1 MEVWIESSLLKGH
14 QGENIRRSA
23 HASEWIAG
31 VNGSFLSG
39 DEPGRLS
46 LFSIPCD
53 RGNGYVTAVSDGIRL
68 PETVIMDER
77 TLLEGYDDPI
87 FCPEGTTLIAG
98 ELLQKPGESE
108 AELFSRILSYWDWWM
123 DLRASSR
130 ELAVSWG
137 GTPNRDLLNLLNRL
151 DAGFLDQSPQHAL
164 AAGKIARLVGF
175 HPATTLLA
183 ASAGI
188 PVLGPEKNRCET
200 CLLSTWSV
208 GRKVFWA
215 SLKSA
220 GNLLAR

>member
-1 MEVWIESSLLKGH
+1 MEVWIESLLLEGR
-14 QGENIRRSA
+14 QGETIRKAALSCG
-23 HASEWIAG
+23 WVAG
-31 VNGSFLSG
+31 TNESFLSG
-39 DEPGRLS
+39 EELGRLS
-46 LFSIPCD
+46 LFSIPCA
-53 RGNGYVTAVSDGIRL
+53 RGNGYVTAVSDGINL
-68 PETVIMDER
+68 PESSIQDEKA
-77 TLLEGYDDPI
+77 LLEGYDDPV

-98 ELLQKPGESE
+98 EMLQQPEESE
-108 AELFSRILSYWDWWM
+108 AELFARILSYWDWWM

-183 ASAGI
+183 ASAEI
-188 PVLGPEKNRCET
+188 PVLGPEKNNYATR
-200 CLLSTWSV
+200 LLSTWTL
-208 GRKVFWA
+208 GREVFWA

-220 GNLLAR
+220 DNLIAR